1 MTTRTVTT
9 SAEAVFLHEVNEEI
23 FTLGS
28 FLFHFRPLCY
38 GNRAEKG
45 GVEHMANIITASM
58 LYFPYVI
65 VGLGQ
70 AIIVGAHSAGR
81 TVPATVETPV
91 RKVPLA
97 TFEKGAQTSR
107 TDDKRCKVCF
117 IPGCA
122 VFAPR

>member
-1 MTTRTVTT
+1 MTTRTVTR
-9 SAEAVFLHEVNEEI
+9 SAELCSHEKNEEI

-45 GVEHMANIITASM
+45 GVKHMANIITASM
-58 LYFPYVI
+58 LCFPYVM

-70 AIIVGAHSAGR
+70 AIIVGTHSAGR
-81 TVPATVETPV
+81 TAPATAETPV
-91 RKVPLA
+91 RKIPFL
-97 TFEKGAQTSR
+97 TFEEGVRTSR